1 MYSDY
6 RFVTHFFVML
16 WSLLLHIRFLP
27 YRNRDSNIC
36 AVLFCICDLLG
47 AFAAYQSSEKNT
59 SISILGNSSPMLQIT
74 FIVTIL
80 ATLVIIGRY
89 AFRAVR
95 KQAIVNRTA
104 LKNKDTTKMFASYTS
119 LEKKLLFPILGVV
132 WISVKLYQKYLGNK
146 DISIKQTKITPT
158 ETKDDTDTDQ
168 SIDTSISIADDL
180 LESFDVN
187 QKLLAKQH
195 DHNKRR
201 SVVQLQHRL
210 RARQRIKDTKALKN
224 VPVFAGL
231 TPEATQNIVNK
242 MEYCKFSANV
252 PIVKQG
258 DIANHLFIVVSGQ
271 CCVEIN
277 SNNISKRVGT
287 LHALDFFGEN
297 ALLDYK
303 NDNRTRNATVTSE
316 NNTVQLLSLSTEDF
330 IDLFNSKILDEK
342 VIERMQTATIKRN
355 IINEAKIHEKIE
367 IPIPST
373 STVSRFDLD
382 RQKTTMDPTKLME
395 EHETMDTQLKKQISY
410 QRKTSVNRTQMRLL
424 ARQRIKQTGAFAKIP
439 MFQSLGKEQIETL
452 INAMNF
458 KIYPEASSL
467 CVQGD
472 VADCL
477 FILISGQCKVTRQI
491 DSNDNGNGNDTKE
504 RRVATR
510 YELDILGEHA
520 LVGSAN
526 EPRLRTAT
534 VTAELGTAQVL
545 ELRREKFEEI
555 ISSMDAAM
563 IPDGFMKHM
572 EDLAEKRRI

>member
-1 MYSDY
+1 
-6 RFVTHFFVML
+6 
-16 WSLLLHIRFLP
+16 
-27 YRNRDSNIC
+27 
-36 AVLFCICDLLG
+36 
-47 AFAAYQSSEKNT
+47 
-59 SISILGNSSPMLQIT
+59 
-74 FIVTIL
+74 
-80 ATLVIIGRY
+80 
-89 AFRAVR
+89 
-95 KQAIVNRTA
+95 
-104 LKNKDTTKMFASYTS
+104 KDTTKMFASYTS

-316 NNTVQLLSLSTEDF
+316 NN
-330 IDLFNSKILDEK
+330 
-342 VIERMQTATIKRN
+342 
-355 IINEAKIHEKIE
+355 
-367 IPIPST
+367 
-373 STVSRFDLD
+373 
-382 RQKTTMDPTKLME
+382 
-395 EHETMDTQLKKQISY
+395 
-410 QRKTSVNRTQMRLL
+410 
-424 ARQRIKQTGAFAKIP
+424 
-439 MFQSLGKEQIETL
+439 
-452 INAMNF
+452 
-458 KIYPEASSL
+458 
-467 CVQGD
+467 
-472 VADCL
+472 
-477 FILISGQCKVTRQI
+477 
-491 DSNDNGNGNDTKE
+491 
-504 RRVATR
+504 
-510 YELDILGEHA
+510 
-520 LVGSAN
+520 
-526 EPRLRTAT
+526 
-534 VTAELGTAQVL
+534 
-545 ELRREKFEEI
+545 
-555 ISSMDAAM
+555 
-563 IPDGFMKHM
+563 
-572 EDLAEKRRI
+572 